1 MNIGI
6 ILAAGISSRY
16 NKKTPKQFDKSFNEK
31 MLIEYSIET
40 FLKHTKIDKVIL
52 VVPKLYLKKIKN
64 KFKNCLVIKGGKTRQ
79 ESSFLGLKA
88 CPENCINV
96 LIHDAARPF
105 VSNDIIYNCIN
116 NLNDN
121 IAICPALPCTDTIAE
136 VKNNKAISK
145 ALNRN
150 VLYKL
155 QTPQAFNYKILFDCH
170 KKLDEQVTDDI
181 SIIKKQGYNC
191 KIIEGDIKN
200 MKITYKED
208 FKILE
213 SLI

>member
-1 MNIGI
+1 MNVGI
-6 ILAAGISSRY
+6 ILAAGMSRRY
-16 NKKTPKQFDKSFNEK
+16 NKKVPKQFDESFNQK
-31 MLIEYSIET
+31 MLIEYSVKT
-40 FLKHTKIDKVIL
+40 FLNHSKIDKVIL
-52 VVPKLYLKKIKN
+52 VVPKLYLEKIKN
-64 KFKNCLVIKGGKTRQ
+64 KFENCLVITGGRTRQ

-105 VSNDIIYNCIN
+105 VSNEIIHNCIN

-136 VKNNKAISK
+136 AENNDTISK
-145 ALNRN
+145 TLNRN
-150 VLYKL
+150 ILYNL
-155 QTPQAFNYKILFDCH
+155 QTPQAFNYKILFNCH

-191 KIIEGDIKN
+191 KIIDGDIKN